1 MSSKTSQGFFDG
13 LRLVLAGLESFLT
26 FQFHLDLRT
35 REGYVPVHRGRSNIR
50 NTNTAGFNN
59 LVRQCGL
66 GIRRP
71 LIRRRDDIAVRE
83 MFPAVFRHERLTGSL
98 KEGINVAFLNAGG
111 RLIKLRLDGHPT
123 IISYAVGDHINA
135 GIDAPTV
142 IAPIRPAADLIK
154 LLGQRWGGA
163 EEVHHEF
170 FEGNTVLALRLIRT

>member
-66 GIRRP
+66 GIRGP

-83 MFPAVFRHERLTGSL
+83 MFPALFRFEGFSRGL
-98 KEGINVAFLNAGG
+98 KEGVDVAFLNAGG
-111 RLIKLRLDGHPT
+111 P
-123 IISYAVGDHINA
+123 
-135 GIDAPTV
+135 
-142 IAPIRPAADLIK
+142 
-154 LLGQRWGGA
+154 
-163 EEVHHEF
+163 
-170 FEGNTVLALRLIRT
+170 FECWWSAYRTSPG